1 MELLEYWRILKNRL
15 WLIVLLGLLGAAAGF
30 YYVRQQVPL
39 YTTSTTLFLNPVSPS
54 PLLPYQTTLSAQS
67 LANTYAQFIETRSF
81 ASLVAEE
88 VSYDLSEGEILT
100 AISAQL
106 LPETQ
111 FFKISATHPSPEVA
125 QALANNAAEVLM
137 AENTNR
143 QRAQREQMEAQR
155 DPAKLAERQR
165 LTELE
170 KTLQDEIDYTDDRI
184 AGLQAQIA
192 ELGARP
198 PSEEIDG
205 QVLELR
211 GELLQQQSLRVE
223 LFGSLA
229 QAQAALANMDEVSN
243 VLVDTAVVVDPAPL
257 PTVPASAGLVRFL
270 LLGLVAGT
278 GLGVGIAFLLE
289 YMDYT
294 VRTPEE
300 LDTVYGLSTLGV
312 IGAFREA
319 NNRGGNPT
327 DLMALHYPR
336 SPVVE
341 AFRALR
347 TNLQFA
353 RPGDPIRSLLV
364 TSAGPSEG
372 KTSVSAN
379 LALILAQAGK
389 RVILVDADLRRP
401 RVHRL
406 FDLPSQP
413 GLTGLIVDPDGGVE
427 GYLQPTEEEN
437 LWVLPCGE
445 LPRNPAEL
453 LGSARAAEVMAELTE
468 HADMVIY
475 DSPPAAT
482 VTDAVVL
489 GSRVDGV
496 VQVVQA
502 GGPRRDL
509 VLRAKGLLEK
519 VGAPLLGPVL
529 NQVDAGDMGYY
540 AYYYYYGSEHGD
552 DGQGR
557 RPWWRRVL
565 GRKKVRPRSS
575 RNRASEGNEPGR
587 SSGTGDEG

>member
-1 MELLEYWRILKNRL
+1 MELYEYWRILKNRL
-15 WLIVLLGLLGAAAGF
+15 WLIALLALLGAAAGF

-81 ASLVAEE
+81 AGLVAGELP
-88 VSYDLSEGEILT
+88 YDLSVGEILS
-100 AISAQL
+100 AISADL

-111 FFKISATHPSPEVA
+111 FFRISATHPNPEIA
-125 QALANNAAEVLM
+125 QALANKAAEVLM

-155 DPAKLAERQR
+155 DPAKVLERER

-192 ELGARP
+192 ELEARP

-211 GELLQQQSLRVE
+211 AEMLQQQSLRVE

-229 QAQAALANMDEVSN
+229 QAQAAVASMDEVSN
-243 VLVDTAVVVDPAPL
+243 VIVDTAVVVDPAPL
-257 PTVPASAGLVRFL
+257 PTTPASAQLMRYL

-278 GLGVGIAFLLE
+278 GLGVGLAFLLE
-289 YMDYT
+289 YIDYT

-300 LDTVYGLSTLGV
+300 LDAVYGLSTLGV
-312 IGAFREA
+312 IGTFREA
-319 NNRGGNPT
+319 NHRGGNPT
-327 DLMALHYPR
+327 DLVVLHYPR

-406 FDLPSQP
+406 FDVPSQP
-413 GLTGLIVDPDGGVE
+413 GLTGLIVDPHGGGE
-427 GYLQPTEEEN
+427 RYLQPTEQEN

-453 LGSARAAEVMAELTE
+453 LGSARAAEVMSQLAKA
-468 HADMVIY
+468 ADIVIY

-496 VQVVQA
+496 IQVVQA

-540 AYYYYYGSEHGD
+540 SYYYYYGSEHEGD
-552 DGQGR
+552 GHGQ

-565 GRKKVRPRSS
+565 GRGHGGR
-575 RNRASEGNEPGR
+575 RATRQSEEREGREP
-587 SSGTGDEG
+587 E

>member
-1 MELLEYWRILKNRL
+1 MELYEYWRILRNRL
-15 WLIVLLGLLGAAAGF
+15 WLIAVLAVLGMAAGF

-81 ASLVAEE
+81 ASLVAQE
-88 VSYDLSEGEILT
+88 VPYEVSEGEVLG
-100 AISAQL
+100 AVSANL

-111 FFKISATHPSPEVA
+111 FFRISATHPDPQVA
-125 QALANNAAEVLM
+125 QTLANATARVLM

-155 DPAKLAERQR
+155 DPAKLLERER
-165 LTELE
+165 LTGLE
-170 KTLQDEIDYTDDRI
+170 ETLQDEIDYTDDRI
-184 AGLQAQIA
+184 ASLQEQIA
-192 ELGARP
+192 ELQGRP
-198 PSEEIDG
+198 PSEETDNQI
-205 QVLELR
+205 LELR
-211 GELLQQQSLRVE
+211 AEMLQQQSLRVE

-229 QAQAALANMDEVSN
+229 QAQAALASMDEVSN
-243 VLVDTAVVVDPAPL
+243 VIVDTAVVVDPAPL
-257 PTVPASAGLVRFL
+257 PTVPASSQLVRYL
-270 LLGLVAGT
+270 LLGFVAGA
-278 GLGVGIAFLLE
+278 GIGVALAFLLE
-289 YMDYT
+289 YIDYT
-294 VRTPEE
+294 IRTPEE

-312 IGAFREA
+312 IGTFRET
-319 NNRGGNPT
+319 NNRGSNPT
-327 DLMALHYPR
+327 DLVTLHYPR
-336 SPVVE
+336 SPVAE

-353 RPGDPIRSLLV
+353 RPDDPLRSLLV

-372 KTSVSAN
+372 KTSLSAN

-389 RVILVDADLRRP
+389 HVILVDADLRRP
-401 RVHRL
+401 RLHRL

-413 GLTGLIVDPDGGVE
+413 GLTGLIVEPDGGVE
-427 GYLQPTEEEN
+427 AYLQPTMEEN
-437 LWVLPCGE
+437 LQVLPCGE

-453 LGSARAAEVMAELTE
+453 LGSARAAEVMAQLAEV
-468 HADMVIY
+468 ADIVIY

-496 VQVVQA
+496 IQVVQA

-509 VLRAKGLLEK
+509 VLRAKALLEK

-529 NQVDAGDMGYY
+529 NQVEASHMGYY
-540 AYYYYYGSEHGD
+540 AYYYYGSEGGGD
-552 DGQGR
+552 GHGR
-557 RPWWRRVL
+557 RPWWRRRL
-565 GRKKVRPRSS
+565 GR
-575 RNRASEGNEPGR
+575 GR
-587 SSGTGDEG
+587 SERRATRQGEEHEERRAE